1 MAIAERQVGAV
12 TVVEISGRITMGA
25 GSQQLDAKIKELVA
39 GGHAALLL
47 DCQGIERIDTQGIQA
62 IVRGF
67 TTLQEKG
74 GKLKLL
80 KLPPRM
86 QEVLRV
92 TRLIEYI
99 ESFDDEAEAVKTFA
113 D

>member
-1 MAIAERQVGAV
+1 MAITERQAGGV

-25 GSQQLDAKIKELVA
+25 GSQELDNKIKELV
-39 GGHAALLL
+39 GGGTLCLLL
-47 DCQGIERIDTQGIQA
+47 DCSGIERIDTQGIQA

-67 TTLQEKG
+67 TALKEKN

-99 ESFDDEAEAVKTFA
+99 DSFDDEAEAVKSFDA
-113 D
+113 